1 MVQKVVS
8 LGRSFLKLVQKMVEF
23 MLKLFVRDRE
33 KGDLV
38 RRVNFLKVEVV
49 AAVNGFVI
57 DGFEV
62 EIQGPDRIGCVAEAD
77 ELGVA
82 GVAFCLSQQDFP
94 GEQAFPPQGDQAD
107 GIQIGWVNGPEPH
120 EFLDWPK
127 ACCVDFP
134 CFYFSVTVNMSQESG
149 GLPGNDP
156 GKGDVRVRPGRFLP
170 ECL

>member
-1 MVQKVVS
+1 MVQKSVS
-8 LGRSFLKLVQKMVEF
+8 LGRSLLELVQKMAEF
-23 MLKLFVRDRE
+23 MFKLFVRDRE
-33 KGDLV
+33 KGDLF
-38 RRVNFLKVEVV
+38 RRLNFLKVEVV
-49 AAVNGFVI
+49 TSLNGFVI

-62 EIQGPDRIGCVAEAD
+62 EIQGPHRIGCLAEAD
-77 ELGVA
+77 ELGMA

-94 GEQAFPPQGDQAD
+94 GEQAFPPKGDKAD
-107 GIQIGWVNGPEPH
+107 GIQVGWVNGPKPH
-120 EFLDWPK
+120 EFLDCPEG
-127 ACCVDFP
+127 CCVDFP